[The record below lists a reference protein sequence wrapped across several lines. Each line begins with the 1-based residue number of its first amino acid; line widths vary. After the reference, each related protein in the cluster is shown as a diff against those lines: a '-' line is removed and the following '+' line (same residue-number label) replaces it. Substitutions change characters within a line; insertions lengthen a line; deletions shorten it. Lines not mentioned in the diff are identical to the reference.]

1 MSHYY
6 PEFVALAVAHFLALI
21 SPGPDFFL
29 IVGTSARQ
37 GAGRGAAVCC
47 GIAAANGLYI
57 LFALT
62 GCAMVRDHPLLW
74 GIMKTAGALYLLYLA
89 VLLLRAPRRDACGG
103 AAAPERVPTS
113 SGSRLRS
120 FGTGFLS
127 AALNPKNAVFYLSLF
142 ALIVSPLTPA
152 GIQALYGLWMFCAVL
167 GWDLFIVWTIGNGRV
182 TRYVNSSARWLEKGS
197 GIVLF
202 ILGIVMLVR

>member
-1 MSHYY
+1 MSHYLV
-6 PEFVALAVAHFLALI
+6 EFGALAVAHFLALI

-29 IVGTSARQ
+29 IVGTAARQ
-37 GAGRGAAVCC
+37 GIGRGAAVCC

-74 GIMKTAGALYLLYLA
+74 GAMKTAGALYLLYLA
-89 VLLLRAPRRDACGG
+89 VMLLKAPPRAVCDGTPV
-103 AAAPERVPTS
+103 PEHVPA
-113 SGSRLRS
+113 GSRHRA
-120 FGTGFLS
+120 FGSGFLS

-142 ALIVSPLTPA
+142 ALIVSPRTPA

-167 GWDLFIVWTIGNGRV
+167 GWDLLIVWTIGNGRV

-197 GIVLF
+197 GIVLL